1 METLK
6 GFCAILLGHV
16 IILYTDI
23 NNIKFE
29 NFTTERVL
37 NWRLMLEEYVLE
49 IKYIKGPDKKVADT
63 LIMLPL
69 IRSDIIESDV
79 SR

>member
-1 METLK
+1 
-6 GFCAILLGHV
+6 
-16 IILYTDI
+16 
-23 NNIKFE
+23 
-29 NFTTERVL
+29 
-37 NWRLMLEEYVLE
+37 MLEEYVLE